1 MARLYERR
9 TDKPVPTLFQS
20 VAGSGPRIDMNALQ
34 RNARTLPT
42 DPAKQNA
49 LWYRG
54 STYPAAT
61 ARSTRQHAWDIST
74 QRPSYMPVCLNSGRR
89 MELLVDR
96 RSCIAELLFAAVIGP
111 GNSYRN
117 NALLRV

>member
-1 MARLYERR
+1 MVSGLNLPGSHSQVDEATRLGHIYATTE
-9 TDKPVPTLFQS
+9 LH
-20 VAGSGPRIDMNALQ
+20 AGL
-34 RNARTLPT
+34 
-42 DPAKQNA
+42 
-49 LWYRG
+49 
-54 STYPAAT
+54 
-61 ARSTRQHAWDIST
+61 
-74 QRPSYMPVCLNSGRR
+74 VCLNSGRR